1 MKESVN
7 SYVFHHCVTIPTIR
21 KGGPRNNTKTYSTVD
36 DAENHLSPQHFCLP
50 HTLFNRSFLVAVI
63 LLELGF
69 GSIPNSCKVGS
80 FLIRSKGELRVAL
93 MATSLDTSSTYSGIL
108 SSSSPCFVRPSGSG
122 TVYYYQAIQVTV
134 FAWGMHTFSSSSLM
148 DTFSCLYNETFF
160 PDRSSQNLIESDDD
174 SNGAHQFRIR
184 LNLQPGRAYILV
196 VTTFS
201 EIVTGSFQI
210 TATGPMQPVLSS
222 AQPITKCSSTND
234 SDERTDQ
241 LHGNFGS
248 IGLIKRTTASYV
260 LSSSSPEFARP
271 YAYDYNNVPY
281 QAILVTVSMT
291 GMYTFKSSSSI
302 DTSGYLYNEPFNSS
316 DSYRNLIISDDDS
329 GGNLQFQINAS
340 LQSSHSYVLVVT
352 PYRKAVTGRF
362 LIEAAGPERLELTTY
377 RHSAGPYSCGNK
389 LTCKAGGLLKI
400 IKSMVIS
407 AGCVG
412 LLIGVFCCRPCTNKR
427 KRTLRQQ
434 LSLLRQ
440 NPISQANSIPLR
452 NVSINTG
459 RTNEIDRPYT
469 ISISTVAATYA
480 EQPPPTYE
488 AAVLSSQR

>member
-69 GSIPNSCKVGS
+69 GSIP
-80 FLIRSKGELRVAL
+80 

-222 AQPITKCSSTND
+222 AQPIT
-234 SDERTDQ
+234 
-241 LHGNFGS
+241 
-248 IGLIKRTTASYV
+248 TTASYV

-407 AGCVG
+407 VGCVG